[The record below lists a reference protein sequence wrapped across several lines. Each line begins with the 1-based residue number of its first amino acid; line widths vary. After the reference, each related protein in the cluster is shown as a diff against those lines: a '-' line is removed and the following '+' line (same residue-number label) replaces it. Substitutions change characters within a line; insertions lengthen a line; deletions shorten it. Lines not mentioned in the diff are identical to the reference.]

1 MREMT
6 TMVRAAAVAALGIA
20 LTAASAAA
28 QQGQADVHANYQ
40 RGTATHVNGWG
51 VGANVQETF
60 GASSAPVRLSVSVGP
75 DYIKQENSG
84 PSAVSASLDA
94 TLQPGGGGAL
104 TPYAGGSVSS
114 NWSLGDNRQFEGAR
128 LGTEAVG
135 GVQVK
140 LDALGS
146 LTTKVE
152 ERFGYVNGQEHT
164 LTTRLGFAM
173 SF

>member
-6 TMVRAAAVAALGIA
+6 TMMRIGVAALA
-20 LTAASAAA
+20 LALMAGGAAA
-28 QQGQADVHANYQ
+28 QQTQGEVHANYQ
-40 RGTATHVNGWG
+40 RGTATHMNAWG
-51 VGANVQETF
+51 VGGLVQETL
-60 GASSAPVRLSVSVGP
+60 GASKAPVRVSLTLGPDYLKQENGGPSAASVSV
-75 DYIKQENSG
+75 
-84 PSAVSASLDA
+84 DA
-94 TLQPGGGGAL
+94 TLQPGGGGAV

-114 NWSLGDNRQFEGAR
+114 NWSFGDNRQYEGAR

-146 LTTKVE
+146 LVTKLE

-164 LTTRLGFAM
+164 LTTRFGFLM
-173 SF
+173 SL